1 MTPLSLRG
9 GLLLSIILAITPVIA
24 LILYTNVEERSRA
37 ILEAERQTRQS
48 AQALAAEQRRILVQA
63 RQMLADLAS
72 LPEIR
77 EANPSAACDESLAL
91 VRQHNPNYGNIIVVD
106 TQGDLQCSGIPNKR
120 RLNYADRT
128 WFRRAVASHQFSVG
142 DYIIAKIYGLPSLG
156 LGHPIYSKTG
166 RLTGVLGTVL
176 DLKWLKQMSEN
187 LPLPADS
194 DMVLVDSKGKVLIR
208 VPDPEGQWSGQ
219 PAPEAGLL
227 TRADFADCRG
237 FAEVLGQD
245 GILRLSAIEPLHR
258 MDGKCAYLRIGL
270 SKQQLYAPIE
280 QRFWRYVAA
289 ITLSGVLIFIIAW
302 IGGDRL
308 ILHRFRKL
316 ASAAQRLGQGDI
328 SARTE
333 LPPRQDELGQLAATF
348 DHMACDIEAR
358 EKQLSETDRALKR
371 ANRALTVL
379 SAGNR
384 AMLHANDERS
394 LLEDICRIVVE
405 QGGYPIAWV
414 GYIEEGQKIR
424 PVANYGVEVGA
435 LDPRCLT
442 FDPALSND
450 ATPGMAIRNKTAAIQ
465 RTAHSMQ
472 RPFTCMAASDCRAM
486 LSLPLSA
493 GNTFFGVLNIYTQEE
508 TDAFAKDEI
517 DLLTEAADDLA
528 YGIGRLRDQIRRREA
543 EDANKIKSE
552 FLANMSHELRTP
564 LNAII
569 GFSDIL
575 KDGLI
580 GELSKQQQEYV
591 SDIYQS
597 GQHLL
602 SLINDILDLS
612 KIEAGKMSLDL
623 ETLSVATL
631 LESSLLVIREK
642 AAAHRIHLHCDVDDQ
657 LPAIRLDG
665 RKTKQILYNLLS
677 NAIKFSP
684 DDSSVSVTAR
694 RNIRTEVENWDSD
707 NDISLRLPL
716 PASEFAEFLEICI
729 EDQGIGIKREDAPRL
744 FQPFSQVDATLS
756 RRYEGTGLGLVMVM
770 RMAALHGG
778 TVAVASK
785 PGQGSR
791 FTVWL
796 PWRVPLVTSDDT
808 LVNGVYNQVETEAE
822 PGLAL
827 IIEDNEAAA
836 ELERLQLQS
845 EGMTVL
851 RVASAEAALELIG
864 QQHPVLIVLDIFLPG
879 IDGWE
884 FLSRIKREDSP
895 WHHVPVVIVSV
906 AADIKR
912 GFALG
917 AAQVLQKPITRTDL
931 KRTLYRLGMKL
942 DEAENKRVLIVDD
955 DAKAREI
962 LAAYLA
968 EQGCQALRAPGG
980 REAIEMARAERIDL
994 ILLDLMMP
1002 EVSGFDVIDAL
1013 SADSRTNTIPIV
1025 IVTAKQLTAE
1035 ERITLNGHVTSIL
1048 QKTDFDHGHFLGEV
1062 KRALV
1067 HKDRNAA

>member
-1 MTPLSLRG
+1 MKPLSLRG
-9 GLLLSIILAITPVIA
+9 GLLLSIALAITPVIA

-37 ILEAERQTRQS
+37 KLEAERQTRQS
-48 AQALAAEQRRILVQA
+48 AQALVAEHRRILASTEQI
-63 RQMLADLAS
+63 LAGLAT
-72 LPEIR
+72 LPEIQ
-77 EANPSAACDESLAL
+77 ALKPSATCDKSLARVL
-91 VRQHNPNYGNIIVVD
+91 QHNPNYGNIIVAD
-106 TQGDLQCSGIPNKR
+106 PEGDLRCSGLPSKR
-120 RLNYADRT
+120 RLNYADRA
-128 WFRRAVASHQFSVG
+128 WFRRAVATHQFSVG
-142 DYIIAKIYGLPSLG
+142 DYIVGKIYGLPSLG
-156 LGHPIYSKTG
+156 LGYPIYSKTG
-166 RLTGVLGTVL
+166 RLTGVIGTAL

-194 DMVLVDSKGKVLIR
+194 VMVLVDTKGKILIR
-208 VPDPEGQWSGQ
+208 VPDPEGKWSGQ

-227 TRADFADCRG
+227 TRADFADCHG

-245 GILRLSAIEPLHR
+245 GILRLSAIEPVLR
-258 MDGKCAYLRIGL
+258 IDGKCAYLRVGL
-270 SKQQLYAPIE
+270 SKQQLYGPIN
-280 QRFWRYVAA
+280 QRLQRYMTALV
-289 ITLSGVLIFIIAW
+289 LSGALIFITAW

-316 ASAAQRLGQGDI
+316 TSAAQRLGQGDI

-348 DHMACDIEAR
+348 DHMASDIEAR
-358 EKQLSETDRALKR
+358 EKLISETDRELKR

-384 AMLHANDERS
+384 AMLHANDEQS
-394 LLEDICRIVVE
+394 LLEEVCRIVVE
-405 QGGYPIAWV
+405 HGGYPIAWV
-414 GYIEEGQKIR
+414 GYIEEGQQIR
-424 PVANYGVEVGA
+424 PVARHGVEVGA

-450 ATPGMAIRNKTAAIQ
+450 ATPGMAIRNKSAALQ
-465 RTAHSMQ
+465 RTANTGW
-472 RPFTCMAASDCRAM
+472 RPFACMAASNCRAV
-486 LSLPLSA
+486 LSLPLST
-493 GNTFFGVLNIYTQEE
+493 GNGIFGVLNIYTREE

-528 YGIGRLRDQIRRREA
+528 YGIGRLRDQARRREA

-580 GELSKQQQEYV
+580 GELGKQQLEYV

-631 LESSLLVIREK
+631 VESSLSVIREK
-642 AAAHRIHLHCDVDDQ
+642 AAAHRIHLHCQVDDQ
-657 LPAIRLDG
+657 LPAIRLDA

-684 DDSSVSVTAR
+684 DDSTVTVTAR
-694 RNIRTEVENWDSD
+694 RAARAEVEEWGSDSD
-707 NDISLRLPL
+707 ITLRLPL
-716 PASEFAEFLEICI
+716 PTGELAEFLEISV

-744 FQPFSQVDATLS
+744 FQPFSQIDASLS
-756 RRYEGTGLGLVMVM
+756 RHYDGTGLGLVMVM
-770 RMAALHGG
+770 RMATLHGG
-778 TVAVASK
+778 TVAVASE

-791 FTVWL
+791 FTVWF
-796 PWRVPLVTSDDT
+796 PWRGPLVTSGDT
-808 LVNGVYNQVETEAE
+808 LANGAQADAQVET
-822 PGLAL
+822 GLAL
-827 IIEDNEAAA
+827 VIEDNEAAA
-836 ELERLQLQS
+836 ELERFQLQS

-864 QQHPVLIVLDIFLPG
+864 LRHPSLIVLDIFLPG

-884 FLSRIKREDSP
+884 LLSRIKREDSP
-895 WHHVPVVIVSV
+895 WRHVPVVIVSV

-917 AAQVLQKPITRTDL
+917 AAQVLQKPITRIDL

-942 DEAENKRVLIVDD
+942 EEASNKRVLVVDD

-968 EQGCQALRAPGG
+968 EPGCQALRASGG
-980 REAIEMARAERIDL
+980 REAIEMARAERPDL

-1013 SADSRTNTIPIV
+1013 RTDSRTNTIPIV
-1025 IVTAKQLTAE
+1025 IITAKQLTAE
-1035 ERITLNGHVTSIL
+1035 ERATLNGHVTTIL
-1048 QKTDFDHGHFLGEV
+1048 QKTDFNHGHFLGEV
-1062 KRALV
+1062 KRALLK
-1067 HKDRNAA
+1067 KDRNAA

>member
-1 MTPLSLRG
+1 MKSLSLRSR
-9 GLLLSIILAITPVIA
+9 LLISIALAVTPVIA
-24 LILYTNVEERSRA
+24 LIIYTSLEERDRA
-37 ILEAERQTRQS
+37 KVEAERQTRQV
-48 AQALAAEQRRILVQA
+48 AQALVAEEQRILIQA
-63 RQMLADLAS
+63 RQLLADLAS

-77 EANPSAACDESLAL
+77 AAKPSAACNKSLAG
-91 VRQHNPNYGNIIVVD
+91 VQQHNPNYGNIIVVD
-106 TQGDLQCSGIPNKR
+106 PQGDLQCSGLPIQR
-120 RLNYADRT
+120 RPNYAERA

-142 DYIIAKIYGLPSLG
+142 DYIIGKIYGQPSLG

-166 RLTGVLGTVL
+166 QLTGVIAIAL

-187 LPLPADS
+187 LPLPPDS
-194 DMVLVDSKGKVLIR
+194 VMVLVDTKDRILIR

-219 PAPEAGLL
+219 PAPETGLL
-227 TRADFADCRG
+227 ASVDFAECRG

-258 MDGKCAYLRIGL
+258 IDGKCSYLRVGL
-270 SKQQLYAPIE
+270 SKKQLYGPIDK
-280 QRFWRYVAA
+280 RLWRYLAA
-289 ITLSGVLIFIIAW
+289 IALSGTLIFASAW
-302 IGGDRL
+302 IGVDRL
-308 ILHRFRKL
+308 ILHRFRL
-316 ASAAQRLGQGDI
+316 LTSAAQRLGEGDI
-328 SARTE
+328 STRTE
-333 LPPRQDELGQLAATF
+333 LPLRHDELGQLAATF
-348 DHMACDIEAR
+348 DHMAKAIEAR
-358 EKQLSETDRALKR
+358 EELIIETDRALKS

-384 AMLHANDERS
+384 AMLRATDEQS
-394 LLEDICRIVVE
+394 LLEEFCRIVVG

-414 GYIEEGQKIR
+414 GYIEQAQQIR
-424 PVANYGVEVGA
+424 PVARYGVEVSA

-442 FDPALSND
+442 FEPSLSGD
-450 ATPGMAIRNKTAAIQ
+450 ATPGIAIRNKRVAVS
-465 RTAHSMQ
+465 RTSDTDW
-472 RPFTCMAASDCRAM
+472 RPFNCMAALDCRAV
-486 LSLPLSA
+486 LSLPLSTSN
-493 GNTFFGVLNIYTQEE
+493 GVFGVLNIYSQEE
-508 TDAFAKDEI
+508 TEAFDRSEI
-517 DLLTEAADDLA
+517 DLLSEATDDLA
-528 YGIGRLRDQIRRREA
+528 FGIGRLRDQMRRREA

-580 GELSKQQQEYV
+580 GKLDERQLEYV

-631 LESSLLVIREK
+631 VESSLSVIREK
-642 AAAHRIHLHCDVDDQ
+642 AAAHRIHLICDIDEK
-657 LPAIRLDG
+657 LPPIRLDA
-665 RKTKQILYNLLS
+665 RKTKQVLYNLLS

-684 DDSSVSVTAR
+684 DESSVTITTRPVQRAE
-694 RNIRTEVENWDSD
+694 IDSWNSD
-707 NDISLRLPL
+707 HHNAVRLPL
-716 PASEFAEFLEICI
+716 PAGEHTEFLEISVQ
-729 EDQGIGIKREDAPRL
+729 DQGIGIKREDASRL
-744 FQPFSQVDATLS
+744 FKPFSQIDASLS
-756 RRYEGTGLGLVMVM
+756 RHYEGTGLGLVMVM
-770 RMAALHGG
+770 RMAVLHGG
-778 TVAVASK
+778 TVAVASE

-796 PWRVPLVTSDDT
+796 PWREPLVPSDNPLD
-808 LVNGVYNQVETEAE
+808 NGMPVDAQVE

-827 IIEDNEAAA
+827 IVEDNEAAA
-836 ELERLQLQS
+836 ELERFQLQS

-851 RVASAEAALELIG
+851 RVASAEDALELVG
-864 QQHPVLIVLDIFLPG
+864 LRHPVLIVLDIFLPG

-895 WHHVPVVIVSV
+895 WRHVPVVIVSV

-917 AAQVLQKPITRTDL
+917 AAQVLQKPITRIDL

-942 DEAENKRVLIVDD
+942 SEAYNKRVLIVDD

-962 LAAYLA
+962 LTAYLA
-968 EQGCQALRAPGG
+968 EPGCQTLSAPGG
-980 REAIEMARAERIDL
+980 REAIEMACAEQPDL

-1002 EVSGFDVIDAL
+1002 DVSGFEVIDAL
-1013 SADSRTNTIPIV
+1013 RADSRTSAIPIV

-1035 ERITLNGHVTSIL
+1035 DRAALNGHVTAIL
-1048 QKTDFDHGHFLGEV
+1048 QKTDFDHGLFLGEV

-1067 HKDRNAA
+1067 QKGRNAA

>member
-1 MTPLSLRG
+1 MKPLSLRG
-9 GLLLSIILAITPVIA
+9 GLLLSITLALTPVIA
-24 LILYTNVEERSRA
+24 LILYTNLEERSRA
-37 ILEAERQTRQS
+37 ELEAERQTHQS
-48 AQALAAEQRRILVQA
+48 ARALVLEHQRILAHA
-63 RQMLADLAS
+63 RQILADLAS
-72 LPEIR
+72 LREIR
-77 EANPSAACDESLAL
+77 AVKPSAACDESLAR

-106 TQGDLQCSGIPNKR
+106 PQGDLQCSSLPNKR
-120 RLNYADRT
+120 SLNYADRA
-128 WFRRAVASHQFSVG
+128 WFRRVVRSRRFSVG
-142 DYIIAKIYGLPSLG
+142 DYMIGKIYGLPSLG
-156 LGHPIYSKTG
+156 LGQPIYSKTG
-166 RLTGVLGTVL
+166 RLTGVLAAAL
-176 DLKWLKQMSEN
+176 DVKWLKQMSEN
-187 LPLPADS
+187 LPLPANS
-194 DMVLVDSKGKVLIR
+194 VMELVDTTGKVLIR
-208 VPDPEGQWSGQ
+208 VPDPEGQWSGRQ
-219 PAPEAGLL
+219 APEAGLL
-227 TRADFADCRG
+227 ARAGFADCRG
-237 FAEVLGQD
+237 FTQVLGQD
-245 GILRLSAIEPLHR
+245 GILRLSAIEPLHH
-258 MDGKCAYLRIGL
+258 MNGKCAYLRVGL
-270 SKQQLYAPIE
+270 STQQLYGPID
-280 QRFWRYVAA
+280 QRLWRYMAVIA
-289 ITLSGVLIFIIAW
+289 LSGILIFIAAW

-316 ASAAQRLGQGDI
+316 TSAARRLGQGDI

-333 LPPRQDELGQLAATF
+333 LPPKQDELGQLAATF
-348 DHMACDIEAR
+348 DHMASEIETR
-358 EKQLSETDRALKR
+358 EELINRTDRALKR

-384 AMLHANDERS
+384 AMLHATDEQS
-394 LLEDICRIVVE
+394 LLEEICRIVVE

-414 GYIEEGQKIR
+414 GYIEEGQQIR
-424 PVANYGVEVGA
+424 PVARFGVEIGA

-442 FDPALSND
+442 FDAALSPD
-450 ATPGMAIRNKTAAIQ
+450 ATPGMAVRNEAAAVQ
-465 RTAHSMQ
+465 YASNTGW
-472 RPFTCMAASDCRAM
+472 RPFNCMAASDCRAV
-486 LSLPLSA
+486 LSLPLSS
-493 GNTFFGVLNIYTQEE
+493 GNTVFGVLNIYSHEE
-508 TDAFAKDEI
+508 KDAFDQSETE
-517 DLLTEAADDLA
+517 LLTEAADDLA
-528 YGIGRLRDQIRRREA
+528 FGIDRLRDQIRRREA

-580 GELSKQQQEYV
+580 GKLDKQQLEYV

-623 ETLSVATL
+623 EALSVTTL
-631 LESSLLVIREK
+631 VESSLLVLREK
-642 AAAHRIHLHCDVDDQ
+642 AAAHRIHLRFDADDE

-684 DDSSVSVTAR
+684 DEGSVSISAR
-694 RNIRTEVENWDSD
+694 RVTQAAIEHWDSD
-707 NDISLRLPL
+707 SDINLRLPL
-716 PASEFAEFLEICI
+716 PAGEFAEFLEITV
-729 EDQGIGIKREDAPRL
+729 EDEGIGIKREDAPRL
-744 FQPFSQVDATLS
+744 FQPFSQVDASLS

-796 PWRVPLVTSDDT
+796 PWRQPLVTSDDN
-808 LVNGVYNQVETEAE
+808 LVNGEPAEARVES
-822 PGLAL
+822 GLVL
-827 IIEDNEAAA
+827 VIEDNEAAA
-836 ELERLQLQS
+836 ELERFQLQS

-851 RVASAEAALELIG
+851 RVASAEAALELTG
-864 QQHPVLIVLDIFLPG
+864 LRHPELIVLDIFLPG

-895 WHHVPVVIVSV
+895 WRNVPVVIVSV
-906 AADIKR
+906 AVDIKR
-912 GFALG
+912 GFSLG
-917 AAQVLQKPITRTDL
+917 AAQVLQKPITRVEL
-931 KRTLYRLGMKL
+931 KQTLQRLGMKL
-942 DEAENKRVLIVDD
+942 EDACNKRVLIVDD

-962 LAAYLA
+962 LTAYLA
-968 EQGCQALRAPGG
+968 EPGCETLRAAGG
-980 REAIEMARAERIDL
+980 REAIEMARTQRPDL

-1002 EVSGFDVIDAL
+1002 EVSGFDVVDAL
-1013 SADSRTNTIPIV
+1013 RADSHTRTIPIV

-1035 ERITLNGHVTSIL
+1035 ERIALNGHVTAIL

-1067 HKDRNAA
+1067 LKGRNAA

>member
-1 MTPLSLRG
+1 MNPLSLRSR
-9 GLLLSIILAITPVIA
+9 LLLSIILAITPVIA
-24 LILYTNVEERSRA
+24 LILYTSLEERTRA
-37 ILEAERQTRQS
+37 KFEAERQTRQS
-48 AQALAAEQRRILVQA
+48 AQALVAEHQRILDHA
-63 RQMLADLAS
+63 RQQLADLAS

-77 EANPSAACDESLAL
+77 AAKSSAACNESLEHI
-91 VRQHNPNYGNIIVVD
+91 REQNPNYGNIIVVD
-106 TQGDLQCSGIPNKR
+106 PQGDLQCSGLPIQR
-120 RLNYADRT
+120 RPNYADRA
-128 WFRRAVASHQFSVG
+128 WFRRAVASRQFSVG
-142 DYIIAKIYGLPSLG
+142 DYIIGKIFGLPSLG
-156 LGHPIYSKTG
+156 LGHPIYSKGG
-166 RLTGVLGTVL
+166 RLMGVLGVAL
-176 DLKWLKQMSEN
+176 DLTWLKQMSEN
-187 LPLPADS
+187 LPLPPDS
-194 DMVLVDSKGKVLIR
+194 VMVLVDTKDKVLIR
-208 VPDPEGQWSGQ
+208 VPDPEGKWSGQ

-227 TRADFADCRG
+227 ARADFADCRG

-258 MDGKCAYLRIGL
+258 MDSHCAYLRIGL
-270 SKQQLYAPIE
+270 SKQQLYGPIK
-280 QRFWRYVAA
+280 QRLWRYMAA
-289 ITLSGVLIFIIAW
+289 IALSGMFIFIAAW
-302 IGGDRL
+302 VGVDRL
-308 ILHRFRKL
+308 ILHRFRVL
-316 ASAAQRLGQGDI
+316 TSAAQRLGQGDI
-328 SARTE
+328 STRTG

-348 DHMACDIEAR
+348 DRMAGDIETR
-358 EKQLSETDRALKR
+358 EKLLNETDHALKR

-384 AMLHANDERS
+384 AMLHANDEET
-394 LLEDICRIVVE
+394 LLKEICRIVVE

-414 GYIEEGQKIR
+414 GYIEEGQQIR
-424 PVANYGVEVGA
+424 PVARYGVEIGA

-442 FDPALSND
+442 FDPALSHD
-450 ATPGMAIRNKTAAIQ
+450 ATPGMAIRGKAAAML
-465 RTAHSMQ
+465 RTSDTSW
-472 RPFTCMAASDCRAM
+472 RPFNCMDTSGCRAV
-486 LSLPLSA
+486 LSLPLSTDN
-493 GNTFFGVLNIYTQEE
+493 GIIGVLNIYSREE
-508 TDAFAKDEI
+508 TDAFDRSET

-528 YGIGRLRDQIRRREA
+528 YGIGRLRDQMRRREA

-580 GELSKQQQEYV
+580 GELGKQQLEYV
-591 SDIYQS
+591 SDIYKS

-623 ETLSVATL
+623 ETLLVTTL
-631 LESSLLVIREK
+631 VESSLLVIREK
-642 AAAHRIHLHCDVDDQ
+642 AAAHRIHLHCHVADE
-657 LPAIRLDG
+657 LSAIRLDG

-684 DDSSVSVTAR
+684 DEGSVTVTAR
-694 RNIRTEVENWDSD
+694 RVERAEVEHWDGDSE
-707 NDISLRLPL
+707 ITLRLPL
-716 PASEFAEFLEICI
+716 PDGEFAEFLEISV
-729 EDQGIGIKREDAPRL
+729 EDQGIGIKRKDTPRL
-744 FQPFSQVDATLS
+744 FQPFSQVDASLS

-778 TVAVASK
+778 TVAVASE

-796 PWRVPLVTSDDT
+796 PWRESLVTADDT
-808 LVNGVYNQVETEAE
+808 LVNGADVEAEFE

-827 IIEDNEAAA
+827 VIEDNEAAA
-836 ELERLQLQS
+836 ELERFQLQS
-845 EGMTVL
+845 EGMSVL
-851 RVASAEAALELIG
+851 RVTSAEAALELVG
-864 QQHPVLIVLDIFLPG
+864 VRHPVLIVLDIFLPG

-895 WHHVPVVIVSV
+895 WRHVPVVIVSV

-917 AAQVLQKPITRTDL
+917 AAQVLQKPITRIDL

-942 DEAENKRVLIVDD
+942 EEACSKRILIVDD

-968 EQGCQALRAPGG
+968 DPGCHPLRASGG
-980 REAIEMARAERIDL
+980 REAIEMARAERPDL

-1002 EVSGFDVIDAL
+1002 EVSGFDVVDAL
-1013 SADSRTNTIPIV
+1013 RADSRTRAIPIV
-1025 IVTAKQLTAE
+1025 IVTAKQLTSE
-1035 ERITLNGHVTSIL
+1035 ERAVLNGHATAIL
-1048 QKTDFDHGHFLGEV
+1048 QKTDFNHGLFLGEV
-1062 KRALV
+1062 KRALIQ
-1067 HKDRNAA
+1067 KDRNAA

>member
-1 MTPLSLRG
+1 
-9 GLLLSIILAITPVIA
+9 V
-24 LILYTNVEERSRA
+24 
-37 ILEAERQTRQS
+37 AEHQ
-48 AQALAAEQRRILVQA
+48 RILGHA
-63 RQMLADLAS
+63 RQVLTDLAS

-77 EANPSAACDESLAL
+77 AAEPSAVCDESLAR
-91 VRQHNPNYGNIIVVD
+91 VHQHNPTYSIIVVD
-106 TQGDLQCSGIPNKR
+106 PQGDLQCSWLPSKR
-120 RLNYADRT
+120 RFNYAERT
-128 WFRRAVASHQFSVG
+128 WFRRAVTSRRFSVG
-142 DYIIAKIYGLPSLG
+142 DYIIGKISGLPSLG

-166 RLTGVLGTVL
+166 RLRGVLGAAI
-176 DLKWLKQMSEN
+176 DLKWMKQMSEN
-187 LPLPADS
+187 MPLPANS
-194 DMVLVDSKGKVLIR
+194 VMVLVDTQGKVLLR

-237 FAEVLGQD
+237 IAEVLGQD

-258 MDGKCAYLRIGL
+258 MEGKCAYLRVGL
-270 SKQQLYAPIE
+270 SKQQLYGPID
-280 QRFWRYVAA
+280 QRFWRYMAA
-289 ITLSGVLIFIIAW
+289 IILSGILIFIAAW

-316 ASAAQRLGQGDI
+316 TSAAQRLGQGDI

-333 LPPRQDELGQLAATF
+333 LPPSQDELGQLAATF
-348 DHMACDIEAR
+348 DHMASDIEVR
-358 EKQLSETDRALKR
+358 EKLISKTDRALKR

-379 SAGNR
+379 STGNR
-384 AMLHANDERS
+384 AMLHANYEQA
-394 LLEDICRIVVE
+394 LLEEICRIVVE

-414 GYIEEGQKIR
+414 GYIEEGQQIR
-424 PVANYGVEVGA
+424 PVARHGVEVGA

-442 FDPALSND
+442 FDPALSHN
-450 ATPGMAIRNKTAAIQ
+450 ATPGMAIRSRTAAVS
-465 RTAHSMQ
+465 RTAETGW
-472 RPFTCMAASDCRAM
+472 RPFNCMASSDCRAM
-486 LSLPLSA
+486 LSLPLST
-493 GNTFFGVLNIYTQEE
+493 GNAIFGVLNIYTREE

-528 YGIGRLRDQIRRREA
+528 YGIGRLRDQVRRREA

-580 GELSKQQQEYV
+580 GELGKQQLEYV

-631 LESSLLVIREK
+631 VESSLSVIREK
-642 AAAHRIHLHCDVDDQ
+642 AAAHRIHLHCQVDDQ
-657 LPAIRLDG
+657 LPAIRLDA

-684 DDSSVSVTAR
+684 DNSSVTVTAR
-694 RNIRTEVENWDSD
+694 RVERAGVENWDSD
-707 NDISLRLPL
+707 NDITLRLPL
-716 PASEFAEFLEICI
+716 PAGEFAEFLEISV

-744 FQPFSQVDATLS
+744 FQPFSQVDASLS

-770 RMAALHGG
+770 RMAALHEG

-791 FTVWL
+791 FTVWF
-796 PWRVPLVTSDDT
+796 PWREPLVTSDDT
-808 LVNGVYNQVETEAE
+808 LVDGASVEAIVE

-827 IIEDNEAAA
+827 VIEDNEAAA
-836 ELERLQLQS
+836 ELERFQLQS

-864 QQHPVLIVLDIFLPG
+864 LRHPVLIVLDIFLPG

-884 FLSRIKREDSP
+884 FLSRIKREESP
-895 WHHVPVVIVSV
+895 WRHVPVVIVSV

-917 AAQVLQKPITRTDL
+917 AAQVLQKPITRVDL

-942 DEAENKRVLIVDD
+942 EEASSKSVLIVDD

-962 LAAYLA
+962 LTAYLC
-968 EQGCQALRAPGG
+968 EPGCQALHAAGG
-980 REAIEMARAERIDL
+980 REAIEMARAELPDL

-1002 EVSGFDVIDAL
+1002 EVSGFDVVDAL
-1013 SADSRTNTIPIV
+1013 RADSRTNTIPIV
-1025 IVTAKQLTAE
+1025 IVTAKQLTTE
-1035 ERITLNGHVTSIL
+1035 ERAALNGHVTAIL
-1048 QKTDFDHGHFLGEV
+1048 QKSDFDHGLFLGEV

-1067 HKDRNAA
+1067 HKGRNAA

>member
-1 MTPLSLRG
+1 
-9 GLLLSIILAITPVIA
+9 
-24 LILYTNVEERSRA
+24 
-37 ILEAERQTRQS
+37 
-48 AQALAAEQRRILVQA
+48 
-63 RQMLADLAS
+63 
-72 LPEIR
+72 
-77 EANPSAACDESLAL
+77 
-91 VRQHNPNYGNIIVVD
+91 
-106 TQGDLQCSGIPNKR
+106 
-120 RLNYADRT
+120 
-128 WFRRAVASHQFSVG
+128 
-142 DYIIAKIYGLPSLG
+142 
-156 LGHPIYSKTG
+156 
-166 RLTGVLGTVL
+166 
-176 DLKWLKQMSEN
+176 MSEN

-194 DMVLVDSKGKVLIR
+194 VLVLVDTKGKVLIR

-227 TRADFADCRG
+227 ARADFADCRG

-245 GILRLSAIEPLHR
+245 GILRLSAIEPLHQV
-258 MDGKCAYLRIGL
+258 DNQCTYLRVGF
-270 SKQQLYAPIE
+270 SKQRLYGPID
-280 QRFWRYVAA
+280 QRLWRHMTA
-289 ITLSGVLIFIIAW
+289 IALSGALIFIAAW

-316 ASAAQRLGQGDI
+316 TSAAQRLGQGDI

-348 DHMACDIEAR
+348 DHMASDIEAR
-358 EKQLSETDRALKR
+358 EERITQADRALKR

-379 SAGNR
+379 STGNR
-384 AMLHANDERS
+384 AMLHATEEQS
-394 LLEDICRIVVE
+394 LLEEICRIVVE
-405 QGGYPIAWV
+405 QGGYSIAWV
-414 GYIEEGQKIR
+414 GYIEEGRQIR
-424 PVANYGVEVGA
+424 PVARFGVEVGA

-442 FDPALSND
+442 FDPSLSPD
-450 ATPGMAIRNKTAAIQ
+450 ATPGMAIRNKAAAVQHISN
-465 RTAHSMQ
+465 TDWK
-472 RPFTCMAASDCRAM
+472 PFNCMAASNCRAV

-493 GNTFFGVLNIYTQEE
+493 GKDILGVLNIYSQEE
-508 TDAFAKDEI
+508 TDAFDKSETE
-517 DLLTEAADDLA
+517 LLTEAADDLA
-528 YGIGRLRDQIRRREA
+528 YGIGRLRDQVRRREA

-580 GELSKQQQEYV
+580 GELDKQQLEYV
-591 SDIYQS
+591 TDIYQS

-623 ETLSVATL
+623 EALSVTTL
-631 LESSLLVIREK
+631 VESSLSVIREK
-642 AAAHRIHLHCDVDDQ
+642 AAAHRIHLRCDMDDK
-657 LPAIRLDG
+657 LPSIRLDG

-684 DDSSVSVTAR
+684 DDSSVSITAR
-694 RNIRTEVENWDSD
+694 RVTQAEIEHWASDSD
-707 NDISLRLPL
+707 ITLRLPL
-716 PASEFAEFLEICI
+716 PTGEFTEFLEISV
-729 EDQGIGIKREDAPRL
+729 EDQGIGIKREDSPRL

-778 TVAVASK
+778 TVAVASE
-785 PGQGSR
+785 PEQGSR

-796 PWRVPLVTSDDT
+796 PWREPLITSDDS
-808 LVNGVYNQVETEAE
+808 LVNGAPAEAKIE

-827 IIEDNEAAA
+827 VIEDNEAAA
-836 ELERLQLQS
+836 ELERFQLQS

-864 QQHPVLIVLDIFLPG
+864 KRHPELIVLDIFLPG

-884 FLSRIKREDSP
+884 LLSRIKREDSP
-895 WHHVPVVIVSV
+895 WRNVPVVIVSV
-906 AADIKR
+906 AVDIKR

-917 AAQVLQKPITRTDL
+917 AAQVLQKPITRVDL
-931 KRTLYRLGMKL
+931 KQTLNRLGMKL
-942 DEAENKRVLIVDD
+942 EGADNKRVLIVDD

-968 EQGCQALRAPGG
+968 EPGCQTLRAPGG
-980 REAIEMARAERIDL
+980 REAIEIARAEQPDL

-1002 EVSGFDVIDAL
+1002 EVSGFDVVDAL
-1013 SADSRTNTIPIV
+1013 RADKRTRTIPIV

-1035 ERITLNGHVTSIL
+1035 ERITLNGHVTAIL
-1048 QKTDFDHGHFLGEV
+1048 QKTDFNHGHFLGEV

-1067 HKDRNAA
+1067 HKGRNAA